1 MSRAFDRLAAA
12 LVREGKEPSRA
23 LPAKYYGR
31 RGDPANHVE
40 FESELQRRAKSVKR
54 REKEK

>member
-1 MSRAFDRLAAA
+1 MSRAFDRLVAA

-40 FESELQRRAKSVKR
+40 FESEIRRRQKNRGREGKR
-54 REKEK
+54 